1 MKGGVDLQRYLD
13 ILVPDAAKFKIIS
26 GTGPVTLVGS
36 HCVDFYDY
44 RLLLLFTEVLLSE
57 MLLHKRIPL
66 H

>member
-1 MKGGVDLQRYLD
+1 VIAPFAKMKGGVDLQRYLD

-44 RLLLLFTEVLLSE
+44 RL
-57 MLLHKRIPL
+57 
-66 H
+66 